1 MSAYPNP
8 FRRHP
13 TALPVLAVLA
23 ALSCLSLPSLAAP
36 PKGPAPAKPA
46 DSYPANDTHPDE
58 RVTIAAD
65 PCDDPKLCSFFR
77 LPYIEHGL
85 LPIRV
90 IVTNDSDQAISL
102 SDARMHFISA
112 NNDKIPAATEDDI
125 DRRLSTLHNDQGTR
139 IPIIPITVH
148 HPVDKKITQ
157 DDNDFGFQSSTV
169 QPHSTLAGYLFYDI
183 KDLDEPALQSAQLYV
198 KMVHT
203 KDKKLELFAFSI
215 PFDKWL
221 AANPNAPSS
230 RPRH

>member
-1 MSAYPNP
+1 MFPY
-8 FRRHP
+8 R
-13 TALPVLAVLA
+13 TAALTPLAVLA
-23 ALSCLSLPSLAAP
+23 VSICLAVPGGAAP

-46 DSYPANDTHPDE
+46 DAYPANDTHPDE

-65 PCDDPKLCSFFR
+65 PCDDPKLCAFFR

-90 IVTNDSDQAISL
+90 IVSNDSDQAISL
-102 SDARMHFISA
+102 ADARMHFISA
-112 NNDKIPAATEDDI
+112 NNDKIPAATEEDI

-157 DDNDFGFQSSTV
+157 DDNEFGFQSTTV

-183 KDLDEPALQSAQLYV
+183 KGLDEPALKSAQLYV
-198 KMVHT
+198 KMVQT
-203 KDKKLELFAFSI
+203 KESKLELFAFSI

-221 AANPNAPSS
+221 AANPNALSNH
-230 RPRH
+230 PRH

>member
-1 MSAYPNP
+1 MFAYPSLIS
-8 FRRHP
+8 RRQN
-13 TALPVLAVLA
+13 AVSLLVVLS
-23 ALSCLSLPSLAAP
+23 ALSCFSLAALAAP
-36 PKGPAPAKPA
+36 PKGPVPAKPA

-65 PCDDPKLCSFFR
+65 PCDDPKLCAFFR

-85 LPIRV
+85 LPVRV

-102 SDARMHFISA
+102 ADARMHFISA
-112 NNDKIPAATEDDI
+112 NNDKIPAATEEDI

-157 DDNDFGFQSSTV
+157 DDNEFGFQSTTV

-183 KDLDEPALQSAQLYV
+183 KDLDEPALKSAQLYV

-203 KDKKLELFAFSI
+203 KDSKLELFAFSI

-221 AANPNAPSS
+221 DANPNAPSN
-230 RPRH
+230 RPRR

>member
-1 MSAYPNP
+1 MSAYPSPP
-8 FRRHP
+8 FRHP
-13 TALPVLAVLA
+13 AALPVLAVLA
-23 ALSCLSLPSLAAP
+23 ILGCLALPALAAP

-46 DSYPANDTHPDE
+46 ETYPANDSHPDE
-58 RVTIAAD
+58 HVTIAAD

-77 LPYIEHGL
+77 LAYIEHWL

-90 IVTNDSDQAISL
+90 IVTNDGDQAISL

-112 NNDKIPAATEDDI
+112 NNDKIAAATEEDI
-125 DRRLSTLHNDQGTR
+125 DRRLSTLRNDQGTR
-139 IPIIPITVH
+139 IPIIPITIH

-157 DDNDFGFQSSTV
+157 DDNDFGFQSTTV

-183 KDLDEPALQSAQLYV
+183 KDLDEPALKSAQLYV

-203 KDKKLELFAFSI
+203 SDKKLELFAFSI

-221 AANPNAPSS
+221 AANPNAPSNH
-230 RPRH
+230 PRH